1 MKIAPLHF
9 KINYL
14 AIQQHELINY
24 GNKFATEI
32 YAMATRAPTAQGPEP
47 SVPHTSL
54 VHGQLY
60 WYFTSLL

>member
-24 GNKFATEI
+24 GNKFEMEI
-32 YAMATRAPTAQGPEP
+32 YVIITQI
-47 SVPHTSL
+47 
-54 VHGQLY
+54 
-60 WYFTSLL
+60 LLCRHPQIWLCDNYYETFLLT